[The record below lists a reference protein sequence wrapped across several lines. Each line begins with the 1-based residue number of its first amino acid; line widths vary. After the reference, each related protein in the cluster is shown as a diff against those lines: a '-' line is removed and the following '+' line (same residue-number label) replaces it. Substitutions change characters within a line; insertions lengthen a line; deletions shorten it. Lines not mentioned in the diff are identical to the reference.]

1 MSIRRA
7 QASAEYLL
15 ILGVL
20 AAAILPFLLML
31 AWNANQNPE
40 ALALTLATFS
50 ASRLAASVNSVGS
63 LGPGAILRTQIEM
76 PDGVTMSARGREV
89 VVHLNTRYGPVDIV
103 QPTRFNMSS
112 SGLERISAQGTYV
125 IDVNGPYG
133 LNATNVTLVLS

>member
-40 ALALTLATFS
+40 ALAMTLATVS
-50 ASRLAASVNSVGS
+50 AARLAAAVDSVGS
-63 LGPGAILRTQIEM
+63 LGTGSALRTQIEM
-76 PDGVTMSARGREV
+76 PDGVTLTARDREV
-89 VVHLNTRYGPVDIV
+89 VAHLRTRNGPVDIV
-103 QPTRFNMSS
+103 SPTHFDINS
-112 SGLERISAQGTYV
+112 SGFERITKQGSYV
-125 IDVNGPYG
+125 IDVRGPYS
-133 LNATNVTLVLS
+133 LNMTNVTLTLD